1 MEAAAVTDLSSE
13 KLKGEMWQQ
22 RKVHGNEGSARS
34 FMEKD
39 LVSGPESSHVEYSG
53 LKEREDGGALDDGSR
68 VGRGERV
75 ASFSS
80 VIPGINGKTESLRE
94 EIEELKAQL
103 EKLRQAQM
111 GFHGA
116 SVLEGIKVVECGRE
130 GRGDPARVDSLKAS
144 ASHSPRVES
153 GSFLASEMTGMQSDV
168 SVNLSPTRGV
178 LGGARKRLRRSY

>member
-1 MEAAAVTDLSSE
+1 MEAAAVADLSSE

-22 RKVHGNEGSARS
+22 RKVHGNEGSASS

-53 LKEREDGGALDDGSR
+53 LKERKDGGALDDGSR

-94 EIEELKAQL
+94 EIEELKAQMGVILIL
-103 EKLRQAQM
+103 E
-111 GFHGA
+111 
-116 SVLEGIKVVECGRE
+116 
-130 GRGDPARVDSLKAS
+130 
-144 ASHSPRVES
+144 
-153 GSFLASEMTGMQSDV
+153 
-168 SVNLSPTRGV
+168 
-178 LGGARKRLRRSY
+178 